1 MFGNKSIE
9 KAETL
14 AHQALPLMNK
24 ATEQAS
30 ALLHSGVESV
40 QDMSRQL
47 RDKTIRA
54 SHCTVNYVKDEP
66 VKAMLIAAA
75 AGAAIVVLTGL
86 ISHKRDRR

>member
-1 MFGNKSIE
+1 MDKS
-9 KAETL
+9 ETL
-14 AHQALPLMNK
+14 ANQAIPLMAK

-47 RDKTIRA
+47 RDKAIRT
-54 SHCTVNYVKDEP
+54 SHDTVNYVKDEP

-75 AGAAIVVLTGL
+75 AGVALVVLTGL
-86 ISHKRDRR
+86 ITRSRDRR